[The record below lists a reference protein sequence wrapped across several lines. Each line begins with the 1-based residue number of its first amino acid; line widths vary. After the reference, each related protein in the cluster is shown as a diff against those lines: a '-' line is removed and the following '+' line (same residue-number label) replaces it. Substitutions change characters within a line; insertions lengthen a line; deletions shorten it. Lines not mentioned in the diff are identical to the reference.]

1 MYRSLRSFALQVL
14 STRLGQFGCLFV
26 LIVVATGCPA
36 ARGAAVGG
44 GAVRG
49 GGPVGAIGRSGTRGA
64 SGAQAISAAARV
76 AQLRSVY
83 GLSSRP
89 FAIRLRNDGLIEAT
103 GTTGR
108 WSRSL
113 ARIYQNG
120 GIWTVDARGSATRMV
135 GKIHRDGTIWEVS
148 ETGRAVRQVGSIRAT
163 ITGNRIY
170 IRSRPQ
176 TLARIIGELSP
187 GDSITVYG
195 HVPGWYRVM
204 RSDSVS
210 GWVAASSVSGIVD
223 WSTIVEDSDDRESYS
238 DNRRSSEVFVTDLFG
253 GFTMN
258 IPRSWRTVDDGQV
271 KIFAPDRGDGKSP
284 GVTISTWEIGTGDL
298 QRASAEFM
306 RLMERGNNGWQRMSR
321 LEWRQFEKSG
331 MYSMR
336 FQRPSLTINGRTD
349 YITIY
354 TAELSRMPFHGK
366 MLYVIAIAPSDEY
379 QYYSKIFESMISSA
393 QVR

>member
-1 MYRSLRSFALQVL
+1 MSRLKNFALHIL
-14 STRLGQFGCLFV
+14 STRAGQFGCLFA
-26 LIVVATGCPA
+26 LIVIATGCPA
-36 ARGAAVGG
+36 ARGGAARG

-49 GGPVGAIGRSGTRGA
+49 GGPVGAIGRSGTRGS
-64 SGAQAISAAARV
+64 SGAPAVSAAARV

-103 GTTGR
+103 GTTGS

-120 GIWTVDARGSATRMV
+120 GIWTLDARGSATRMV
-135 GKIHRDGTIWEVS
+135 GKINRDGTIWEVS
-148 ETGRAVRQVGSIRAT
+148 ETGRTVRQVGSIRAT

-176 TLARIIGELSP
+176 TLAGIIGELSP

-223 WSTIVEDSDDRESYS
+223 WSTIVEDADDRESYK
-238 DNRRSSEVFVTDLFG
+238 DDTRRREVFVTDLFG

-258 IPRSWRTVDDGQV
+258 IPRTWRTVDDGQV
-271 KIFAPDRGDGKSP
+271 KIFAPDGGDGKSP
-284 GVTISTWEIGTGDL
+284 GVTISTWEIGNADL

-306 RLMERGNNGWQRMSR
+306 RLMERGNKGWQRMSR
-321 LEWRQFEKSG
+321 LEWRQFEKRG
-331 MYSMR
+331 MYFMR
-336 FQRPSLTINGRTD
+336 FQRPSITVNGKTD

-354 TAELSRMPFHGK
+354 TTELSRMAFHGK
-366 MLYVIAIAPSDEY
+366 MLYIIAAAPSDEY
-379 QYYSKIFESMISSA
+379 HYYSRIFESMISSA
-393 QVR
+393 RIM